1 MTRMGELT
9 GKAAII
15 TGAAQGIGAQYA
27 RGLAAAGAAVSVC
40 DIADP
45 AALVSEIR
53 AAGGKV
59 MGSIV
64 DITDGAAVRAF
75 AEQTHAQLGSVD
87 ILVNNAALFG
97 TLKRKPLMEI
107 DAQEWDRVMTV
118 NVRGPFECVKAVTP
132 FMRAKGY
139 GKIINISSSTV
150 NAGQPLLL
158 HYVSSKGA
166 IIAMTRSLARELGG
180 DGIRVNAVSPG
191 FTLSDAVRSN
201 PVYTREVTSG
211 IAAMRSLRRDQ
222 HPDDLVGTVVFLASP
237 ASDFIT
243 GQTLIVDGGM
253 SMN

>member
-1 MTRMGELT
+1 MGELT
-9 GKAAII
+9 GKTAII

-40 DIADP
+40 DVSDP
-45 AALVSEIR
+45 ASIVSEIR
-53 AAGGKV
+53 ASGAKI
-59 MGSIV
+59 MGRIV
-64 DITDGAAVRAF
+64 DITDGPAVRAF
-75 AEQTHAQLGSVD
+75 AEETHAQFGGID

-118 NVRGPFECVKAVTP
+118 NVRGPFECVKAVIP
-132 FMRAKGY
+132 FMRSKGY
-139 GKIINISSSTV
+139 GKIINIASSTV
-150 NAGQPLLL
+150 NSGQPLLL

-166 IIAMTRSLARELGG
+166 VLAMTRSLARELGA

-191 FTLSDAVRSN
+191 FTLSEAVRNN
-201 PVYTREVTSG
+201 PVYTSAVTSG
-211 IAAMRSLRRDQ
+211 IAAMRSIKRDQ
-222 HPDDLVGTVVFLASP
+222 HPDDLVGAVVFLASP